1 MKETM
6 QKLHIQY
13 LQVNVTIHKELR
25 AYRISSFIY
34 QLSICRLSG
43 KIDTIKN
50 NAKLQKKIY
59 TCYCLESPLFLRK
72 NLEVY

>member
-34 QLSICRLSG
+34 QLSFVFLG
-43 KIDTIKN
+43 
-50 NAKLQKKIY
+50 KKIPLKIMPNYKKKY